1 MMSLGFLSQK
11 VVRQAVSGATLLL
24 AVALTACSG
33 LPLSPSPTGD
43 IRTVSDQS
51 EAERRARVRLELASA
66 YFAQGQL
73 ETALDEL
80 KQALAIF
87 PNLADGL
94 NLRGLIYAG
103 LMQTQLAEDSFQRA
117 LALSPNDG
125 NILHNLGW
133 FQCQRGQYAQAQQA
147 FSRALSQPLYRDA
160 SKTLLAQGVCQAMGG
175 QVDQGIA
182 TLTSAYERDPG
193 NPALGANLAEMLA
206 RRGQF
211 DRAAFYIR
219 RVNQQPAWVTAQS
232 LWLGARIER
241 RLGQTDAA
249 AYLIQQLRTRFPNAP
264 EALAAERGA
273 LDEGGFR

>member
-1 MMSLGFLSQK
+1 MKILGFASMNVL
-11 VVRQAVSGATLLL
+11 RQAVLGLALLVA
-24 AVALTACSG
+24 AVLTACSG
-33 LPLSPSPTGD
+33 LPMSPSATGD
-43 IRTVSDQS
+43 IRTASDQS

-80 KQALAIF
+80 KQALSIF
-87 PNLADGL
+87 PNLPDGL

-147 FSRALSQPLYRDA
+147 FNRALAQPLYRDS
-160 SKTLLAQGVCQAMGG
+160 SKTLLAQGVCQTMAG
-175 QVDQGIA
+175 QLDQGIA
-182 TLTSAYERDPG
+182 TLTAAYERDPG
-193 NPALGANLAEMLA
+193 NPALGANLAELLA

-241 RLGQTDAA
+241 RLGQNDAA
-249 AYLIQQLRTRFPNAP
+249 ASLVQQLRTRFPNAP
-264 EALAAERGA
+264 ESLAAERGA
-273 LDEGGFR
+273 LDEGGVR